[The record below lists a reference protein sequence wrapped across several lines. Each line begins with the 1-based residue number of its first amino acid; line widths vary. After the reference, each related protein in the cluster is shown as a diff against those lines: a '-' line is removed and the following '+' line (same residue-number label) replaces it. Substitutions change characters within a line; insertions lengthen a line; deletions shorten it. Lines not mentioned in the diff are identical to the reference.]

1 MSLAPDTFTPDEAAH
16 VRTSSVR
23 EQRLADTVT
32 GLLPPHLE
40 ARVDLRVLPS
50 VDTGFI
56 MPATADALTSDAG
69 LDADAAAHLAD
80 SIDGDYLIA
89 VTGQPADTSSL
100 PISDQ
105 ATVDRAY
112 QHGIVLHELLH
123 LLLTNVSGQTEIIE
137 QEIDSEAQREKAH
150 ELLNIGEDGVI
161 EAEARRADAFTDQ
174 ATTQLTLIRRI
185 VSQPL
190 SDVEHGAEFSFWDAV
205 TGALYDYAI
214 FPGSETYTGVGPV
227 LADPDDDRITFAS
240 DADEDAFLSIHE
252 PLKQLAADLH
262 GLRNEQQDSI
272 RLYGK
277 EASIQRARRLTEFWT
292 AHMAPFFES
301 EDRNESSPDSPQES
315 GEEAQSTDADNQDSH
330 DKDQQAQQEQQSQQG
345 PQEQQEQQGQQ
356 NSAQPDSE
364 DNTDQSD
371 SKAGPDQPAGQP
383 DPEAVTT
390 ERQETDETPLQSI
403 TDHPDID
410 PQEPEPDDVDT
421 EPNQPSTSDPEQADE
436 NTDESQATD
445 SQEARSGADDQPGA
459 DEPETSGDTEAN
471 QENTSPEA
479 DTSDDSA
486 GDHGS
491 EQTQGESQDDSE
503 DASGTTASAE
513 DGPASEDPAA
523 SSGSSGDTRPN
534 INPGSSDG
542 SSGISSGQSA
552 LGDFALGQNDEND
565 ADSDISRSGEEEEQ
579 SGDNSIDADSDERSD
594 ETDGSEADAGSPSE
608 DADGESGDDETPHVQ
623 SENADTNSESDTDGE
638 PDQPDDSEADDTDA
652 TPSEG
657 EETSQ
662 SDSDG
667 QNGSRS
673 EPSAPSIDP
682 EIDADALE
690 SDAEKAR
697 EEIDQTTPNTDAVNN
712 ELDQINDLLEDTDDD
727 PTGEQ
732 SPGGQGAGSG
742 SLTSITTPETGQT
755 EPTTQNSVADQ
766 QTWATIE
773 AESEQVADTLANV
786 LAMDKQSDVIPGQTS
801 GRVDPA
807 QGYKL
812 SYGDPR
818 AFERKTPGDEKEYAL
833 VLVLDRSGSMG
844 GYRSNEIEPAVQA
857 VATFAAA
864 AEDLGINVAVI
875 DFYRD
880 EARLIKPFSVD
891 VEYVQDAL
899 LTTETGGGTPLSD
912 ALELAKAL
920 VRRQQQEPLII
931 TMTDGQPA
939 SPGAV
944 AEQLGEPPVCSL
956 TLATTSARN
965 RAPPGAA
972 ELEGKW
978 TASRTVFNKENLT
991 EKLDTLASL
1000 LTGI

>member
-40 ARVDLRVLPS
+40 ARVDLRILPS

-56 MPATADALTSDAG
+56 MPATADALTSDGG

-123 LLLTNVSGQTEIIE
+123 LLLTNVSGQTEILE

-190 SDVEHGAEFSFWDAV
+190 SDVEHGTEFSFWDAV

-214 FPGSETYTGVGPV
+214 FPGSEAYTGVGPV

-262 GLRNEQQDSI
+262 SLRNEQQNSI
-272 RLYGK
+272 RLYDK
-277 EASIQRARRLTEFWT
+277 EASIQRARRLAEFWT
-292 AHMAPFFES
+292 THMAPFFES

-330 DKDQQAQQEQQSQQG
+330 DKDQQAQQEQQNRQG
-345 PQEQQEQQGQQ
+345 QQGQAGQ
-356 NSAQPDSE
+356 QDSSQPDSE

-371 SKAGPDQPAGQP
+371 SKASPDQPAGQP
-383 DPEAVTT
+383 DPDAVTT

-403 TDHPDID
+403 SDHPDID

-445 SQEARSGADDQPGA
+445 SQEARSGADDQPGV
-459 DEPETSGDTEAN
+459 DESETSGDTEAK
-471 QENTSPEA
+471 QENQSPEENS
-479 DTSDDSA
+479 SDLSA
-486 GDHGS
+486 GDRGS
-491 EQTQGESQDDSE
+491 EQTQGESQDDE
-503 DASGTTASAE
+503 DASGTKGSTE
-513 DGPASEDPAA
+513 DEPASEDSAA
-523 SSGSSGDTRPN
+523 SSGSSGDTRPV
-534 INPGSSDG
+534 INPESSDE
-542 SSGISSGQSA
+542 SSGTSGGQAA
-552 LGDFALGQNDEND
+552 LGDFASGQNDEND
-565 ADSDISRSGEEEEQ
+565 ANGDTSHSGEEEGQ
-579 SGDNSIDADSDERSD
+579 SGDNRTNGDSSERSD

-623 SENADTNSESDTDGE
+623 SENADTNSESDTGEE
-638 PDQPDDSEADDTDA
+638 PDQPGDSQADDSDT
-652 TPSEG
+652 TPDKAEG
-657 EETSQ
+657 ASQ

-667 QNGSRS
+667 QSGSSS

-682 EIDADALE
+682 EIGADDLE
-690 SDAEKAR
+690 SDAKKAR
-697 EEIDQTTPNTDAVNN
+697 DEIDQTTPNADAVDN

-944 AEQLGEPPVCSL
+944 AEQLGELPVCSL
-956 TLATTSARN
+956 TLATTSARD
-965 RAPPGAA
+965 RTPPGAA

-991 EKLDTLASL
+991 GKLDALASL